1 MFLRTLML
9 FMIHSNDSGTA
20 RILMRPTD
28 IVSFRPPEGHEGS
41 SRLPPRLTARG
52 KPAPSLRAGRRF
64 KVLGEGLG
72 TQTDAGQ
79 KVSGDN
85 ASLNAAPGTLAE
97 AKGRVPP

>member
-1 MFLRTLML
+1 MC
-9 FMIHSNDSGTA
+9 
-20 RILMRPTD
+20 
-28 IVSFRPPEGHEGS
+28 VSLRPPEGHEGS

-52 KPAPSLRAGRRF
+52 KPAPSLRAGRRIN
-64 KVLGEGLG
+64 VLGEGLG
-72 TQTDAGQ
+72 IQTDAGQ